1 MIGWLKNLNNASR
14 LISINEA
21 SRLSGIPAKALEK
34 DWWVTLTLKLVFNI
48 PYAKHFAFKGGT
60 SLSKGWQMINR
71 FSEDIDISLSSE
83 AMGIEYVEVPSK
95 TFVEHLRRAGC
106 SFTSNEL
113 LESLKEEFKKIQI
126 PENFYSIEPKPVRP
140 DMPDTDPQTLYV
152 NYVSL
157 FPPNPYLPDRVKIE
171 FSVRSLKDPS
181 ANRNMNSLLFTH
193 FPNDNYLEEDYAILT
208 ILPQRTLIEKMLLL
222 HEEYNRD
229 EFDKMR
235 TDRMSRHYYDL
246 YQISKQDFT
255 QSTLTDDAFIGD
267 IINHRINYS
276 RLKRFDYNT
285 LKRGSLKLIPS
296 SDILDALRK
305 DYEIM
310 RAEMIYGEPPSFEEI
325 IIEVQGL
332 QEAINN
338 VS

>member
-1 MIGWLKNLNNASR
+1 MSPL
-14 LISINEA
+14 
-21 SRLSGIPAKALEK
+21 
-34 DWWVTLTLKLVFNI
+34 
-48 PYAKHFAFKGGT
+48 
-60 SLSKGWQMINR
+60 
-71 FSEDIDISLSSE
+71 
-83 AMGIEYVEVPSK
+83 
-95 TFVEHLRRAGC
+95 
-106 SFTSNEL
+106 
-113 LESLKEEFKKIQI
+113 
-126 PENFYSIEPKPVRP
+126 
-140 DMPDTDPQTLYV
+140 
-152 NYVSL
+152 
-157 FPPNPYLPDRVKIE
+157 
-171 FSVRSLKDPS
+171 
-181 ANRNMNSLLFTH
+181 
-193 FPNDNYLEEDYAILT
+193 
-208 ILPQRTLIEKMLLL
+208 TLIEFAKFL
-222 HEEYNRD
+222 
-229 EFDKMR
+229 
-235 TDRMSRHYYDL
+235 
-246 YQISKQDFT
+246 FT

>member
-1 MIGWLKNLNNASR
+1 MSFTCEKPCECPVCFEPLNEDKSLSCGHWVHKNCIIRSKKDTCPLCR
-14 LISINEA
+14 KQVELTLE
-21 SRLSGIPAKALEK
+21 EK
-34 DWWVTLTLKLVFNI
+34 DELFRLKVQDIIQTQYIEEDHEEEDYFNEHIYIQDEDEEDLPYTMPAENTIVTL
-48 PYAKHFAFKGGT
+48 Y
-60 SLSKGWQMINR
+60 LSVMFR
-71 FSEDIDISLSSE
+71 VEDEAILYDGRVISTV
-83 AMGIEYVEVPSK
+83 G
-95 TFVEHLRRAGC
+95 
-106 SFTSNEL
+106 N
-113 LESLKEEFKKIQI
+113 
-126 PENFYSIEPKPVRP
+126 
-140 DMPDTDPQTLYV
+140 
-152 NYVSL
+152 
-157 FPPNPYLPDRVKIE
+157 RVKIE

-181 ANRNMNSLLFTH
+181 AKRNMNSLLFTH
-193 FPNDNYLEEDYAILT
+193 FPNDNYLEQDYEILT

-246 YQISKQDFT
+246 YQLSKQDFT

-267 IINHRINYS
+267 IINHRIYYS

-332 QEAINN
+332 QEVINKIN
-338 VS
+338 